1 MAPPANHA
9 SRRLPKPARN
19 IRFPVQTKADDGGT
33 RPGGFHITN
42 PGAAPF
48 RQHSLH
54 ISFCQPLPGAEGG
67 AKRFSEGVCGAN
79 FALRRHVSS
88 KLSCVQSGFST
99 RAHAQRKD
107 HANRQAKMNSRNPPN
122 IATGLTHRQ
131 PDFRAS
137 HCRGRSPRQ
146 IEAREGQ
153 GQDGETKIPRPSRGI
168 SPAFAASLPP
178 ASGSAC

>member
-1 MAPPANHA
+1 MAPLANHA
-9 SRRLPKPARN
+9 SRRIPKPARN
-19 IRFPVQTKADDGGT
+19 FRFPVQTNADDGGT
-33 RPGGFHITN
+33 RPGGFHHYN

-54 ISFCQPLPGAEGG
+54 ISFCQPLAGAEGS
-67 AKRFSEGVCGAN
+67 AKRFSEGVCGARY
-79 FALRRHVSS
+79 ALRRRVSS

-131 PDFRAS
+131 PDFHAS
-137 HCRGRSPRQ
+137 HCRGRCKRGKGGDGVKMRRNPSP
-146 IEAREGQ
+146 IAR
-153 GQDGETKIPRPSRGI
+153 DFPSR
-168 SPAFAASLPP
+168 PAPHSHP

>member
-1 MAPPANHA
+1 MLPAAYSSQREISGFPFRLTPTTVAPGPAA
-9 SRRLPKPARN
+9 SPL
-19 IRFPVQTKADDGGT
+19 QT
-33 RPGGFHITN
+33 

-54 ISFCQPLPGAEGG
+54 ISFCQPLAGAEGS
-67 AKRFSEGVCGAN
+67 AKRFSEGVCGARY
-79 FALRRHVSS
+79 ALRRRVSS

-131 PDFRAS
+131 PDFHAS
-137 HCRGRSPRQ
+137 HCRGRCKRGKGGHGVKMRRNPSP
-146 IEAREGQ
+146 IAR
-153 GQDGETKIPRPSRGI
+153 DFPSR
-168 SPAFAASLPP
+168 PAPHSHP

>member
-1 MAPPANHA
+1 MLPAA
-9 SRRLPKPARN
+9 YQSRREISGFPFRLTPTTVAPGPA
-19 IRFPVQTKADDGGT
+19 AS
-33 RPGGFHITN
+33 N

-54 ISFCQPLPGAEGG
+54 ISFGQPLAGAEGS
-67 AKRFSEGVCGAN
+67 AERFSEGVCGAPN
-79 FALRRHVSS
+79 APRRRVSS

-107 HANRQAKMNSRNPPN
+107 HANRPAKMNSRNPPN

-137 HCRGRSPRQ
+137 HCRGRSKRGKGGAS
-146 IEAREGQ
+146 EDA
-153 GQDGETKIPRPSRGI
+153 TKSLAHH
-168 SPAFAASLPP
+168 SAFPERTRASLPP
-178 ASGSAC
+178 GKRLGLLK

>member
-1 MAPPANHA
+1 MAPLANHA
-9 SRRLPKPARN
+9 SRRISKPARN
-19 IRFPVQTKADDGGT
+19 FRFPVQTNADDGGT
-33 RPGGFHITN
+33 RPGGFHHYN

-54 ISFCQPLPGAEGG
+54 ISFCQPLAGAEGS
-67 AKRFSEGVCGAN
+67 AKRFSEGVCGARYG
-79 FALRRHVSS
+79 LRRRVSS

-131 PDFRAS
+131 PDFHAS
-137 HCRGRSPRQ
+137 HCRGRCKRGKGGDGVKMRRNPSP
-146 IEAREGQ
+146 IAR
-153 GQDGETKIPRPSRGI
+153 DFPSR
-168 SPAFAASLPP
+168 PAPHSHP